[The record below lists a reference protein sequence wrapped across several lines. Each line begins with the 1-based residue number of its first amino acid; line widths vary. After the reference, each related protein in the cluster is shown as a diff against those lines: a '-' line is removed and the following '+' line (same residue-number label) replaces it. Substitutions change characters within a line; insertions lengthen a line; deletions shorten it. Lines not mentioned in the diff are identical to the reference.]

1 MEITN
6 IFAHGEKRKK
16 NKLKQQSAS
25 LSATILL

>member
-16 NKLKQQSAS
+16 NK
-25 LSATILL
+25 ATECISICYNIVIK